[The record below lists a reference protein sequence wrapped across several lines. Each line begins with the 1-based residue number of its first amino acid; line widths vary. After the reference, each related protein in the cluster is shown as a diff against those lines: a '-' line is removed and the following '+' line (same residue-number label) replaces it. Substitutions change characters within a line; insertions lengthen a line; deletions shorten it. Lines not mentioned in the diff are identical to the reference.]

1 MQLIRLAVVIIATL
15 AVTGTYLLEA
25 RRLAVIKNMPGDKAR
40 RYYEATRERDERL
53 LTWVTAVL
61 AAMAV
66 AAAVYVFLL
75 PRLR

>member
-1 MQLIRLAVVIIATL
+1 MQLLRLAVVVIATL
-15 AVTGTYLLEA
+15 AVTGTYLLEV
-25 RRLAVIKNMPGDKAR
+25 RRLSIIKGMPGDKAR
-40 RYYEATRERDERL
+40 RFYEATRERDERL

-61 AAMAV
+61 LAMAI